1 MRKQNPAGPQPDTD
15 PDALER
21 ALHLLL
27 EQISKRDQKIS
38 WITAQKE
45 VEVAEKDA
53 LDAVLRSTQ
62 ALLRER
68 EAQLH
73 EILTSGTWK
82 MAVFIQR
89 FRTFLVPLHSR
100 REAILQQMFRIVLS
114 PFKKIRKS

>member
-1 MRKQNPAGPQPDTD
+1 MHKQTPAGPQHDTD
-15 PDALER
+15 PDALQR

-53 LDAVLRSTQ
+53 LDALLRSTQ

-73 EILTSGTWK
+73 EILTSRTWK
-82 MAVFIQR
+82 MAVVIQR
-89 FRTFLVPLHSR
+89 VRNLLVPLHSR
-100 REAILQQMFRIVLS
+100 REAILQQVFRIVLS
-114 PFKKIRKS
+114 PFKKLRKS

>member
-1 MRKQNPAGPQPDTD
+1 MHKQKSASPQHDTD
-15 PDALER
+15 PDALQR

-45 VEVAEKDA
+45 AEVAERDA
-53 LDAVLRSTQ
+53 LLRSTQ

-73 EILTSGTWK
+73 EILTSRTWK
-82 MAVFIQR
+82 MASSLQHI
-89 FRTFLVPLHSR
+89 RTFLVPLHSR
-100 REAILQQMFRIVLS
+100 REAILQRVIRMIFFPIKR
-114 PFKKIRKS
+114 IRKR